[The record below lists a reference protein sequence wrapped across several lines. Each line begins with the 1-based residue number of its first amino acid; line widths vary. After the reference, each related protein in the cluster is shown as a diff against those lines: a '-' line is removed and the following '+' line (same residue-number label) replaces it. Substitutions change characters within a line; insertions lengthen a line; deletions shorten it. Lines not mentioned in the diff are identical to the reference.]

1 MQEAVAG
8 EVDLDLFSPSANFFA
23 CDCGIP
29 AAFGTKN
36 AHIVFGENGR
46 YVTEEQLADG
56 AVLDIAAA
64 LILMERGIDVGIEAM
79 GEAQTLSGLE
89 KFPEQN
95 ERVIVG
101 KMKRHRDVQL
111 KPGAEVL
118 SMIEEHTTAYR
129 YENAEGIRFHGV
141 VDLIRKLENML
152 DQMQFP
158 QSFSLVRR
166 FSDVRTASAA
176 GGSTEMKPHN
186 GDVATFAVRV
196 LFRQN
201 ASWQGSILWVE
212 GDREESFRSVL
223 ELIFLLDSAAG
234 AEENVR

>member
-1 MQEAVAG
+1 MQAKKWANEYRTTIVC
-8 EVDLDLFSPSANFFA
+8 VD
-23 CDCGIP
+23 G
-29 AAFGTKN
+29 
-36 AHIVFGENGR
+36 
-46 YVTEEQLADG
+46 
-56 AVLDIAAA
+56 
-64 LILMERGIDVGIEAM
+64 
-79 GEAQTLSGLE
+79 
-89 KFPEQN
+89 
-95 ERVIVG
+95 
-101 KMKRHRDVQL
+101 
-111 KPGAEVL
+111 
-118 SMIEEHTTAYR
+118 
-129 YENAEGIRFHGV
+129 YENRIPVGRFYNPLYAEGVRFHGV

-234 AEENVR
+234 AEGGAL